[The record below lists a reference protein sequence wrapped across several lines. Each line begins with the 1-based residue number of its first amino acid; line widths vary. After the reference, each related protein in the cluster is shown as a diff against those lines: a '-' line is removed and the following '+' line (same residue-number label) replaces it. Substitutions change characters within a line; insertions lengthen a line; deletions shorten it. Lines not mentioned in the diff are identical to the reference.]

1 LCDVRVTEDGF
12 APAGIR
18 DVHKESPT
26 EPTTSASQPPALEKS
41 NWAQRKHALV
51 ALAVLIFL
59 AVAGW
64 FAYRKWRENV
74 AVPPVQRALT
84 RLTFD
89 EGLQTEVTWSP
100 DGRYIAYS
108 SDRSGKFDIWVQQVS
123 GGNPVQ
129 ITKGPGQHWQP
140 DWSPDGK
147 YIAYR
152 SEEGDG
158 GIYVI
163 PGLGGAGLER
173 KIAPFGYYPRWS
185 PDSSQ
190 VLFQTH
196 FSSID
201 ACNRFFV
208 AQLDGIPP
216 REVMAEA
223 LAQNQLCAASAAWY
237 PDGKRITAWVG
248 TSSLSPA
255 FWTAPLAGGPGIKME
270 IASAIQRELAQA
282 SGDVKA
288 GQQLGEYSFSWSPSG
303 DAIYFER
310 GYRGAKNIWKMTVD
324 PGMLRATRIDRL
336 TTGPG
341 PDAALAVSADGTR
354 LAITAK
360 SQRIQTWLFPFDART
375 GQIKGAGNA
384 VTSPGRTSIEPNL
397 SRDGM
402 KVAYYVPPGESYGPG
417 FGDIRNEVWVK

>member
-1 LCDVRVTEDGF
+1 MAWVRRTSILFVVFVLLALVGF
-12 APAGIR
+12 FIYR
-18 DVHKESPT
+18 RLQSPT
-26 EPTTSASQPPALEKS
+26 SL
-41 NWAQRKHALV
+41 AQRT
-51 ALAVLIFL
+51 
-59 AVAGW
+59 
-64 FAYRKWRENV
+64 
-74 AVPPVQRALT
+74 LT

-89 EGLQTEVTWSP
+89 DGLQIGASWSP

-108 SDRSGKFDIWVQQVS
+108 SDRGGKFDIWVQQVS

-129 ITKGPGQHWQP
+129 ITKGLGQHWQP

-255 FWTAPLAGGPGIKME
+255 FWTAPLAGGPNIKLE
-270 IASAIQRELAQA
+270 IAPAIQRELAQA

-288 GQQLGEYSFSWSPSG
+288 GQQLGEYSFAWSPSG
-303 DAIYFER
+303 NAIYFER

-341 PDAALAVSADGTR
+341 PDAALAVSSDGTR
-354 LAITAK
+354 LTGPGVGDDAQRLRCARRLYAAGRAEPVGESQPDRLHSVVEFRARCGHGGAILP
-360 SQRIQTWLFPFDART
+360 SGERART
-375 GQIKGAGNA
+375 
-384 VTSPGRTSIEPNL
+384 
-397 SRDGM
+397 
-402 KVAYYVPPGESYGPG
+402 PPGWQRGSC
-417 FGDIRNEVWVK
+417 GDRRGLDRVDSCKAREVASVLSA